1 MSFFHHHNTQ
11 HAMNAQEMYEQAMRE
26 LAAKI
31 SLIRSG
37 DLACDHPIKQG
48 DNYGTSCSICG
59 ERLAGYGYN
68 ARDFS
73 LPCLHEWWPTGDGL
87 HEVCT
92 FCESVRYR
100 SD

>member
-1 MSFFHHHNTQ
+1 
-11 HAMNAQEMYEQAMRE
+11 MNAQEMYEQAMRE

-73 LPCLHEWWPTGDGL
+73 LPCLHEWWPTGDGF

-92 FCESVRYR
+92 FCESVRQV
-100 SD
+100 DI